1 MSICGR
7 PKQLILLVV
16 ASIGIGGGC
25 ARRVV
30 GVAPAAV
37 VANDVSPLVQRGC
50 YRCLEQAFARAQ
62 ALGVRAQAFEVAA
75 LLSLRSKEL
84 GLPHHEWRRRARAI
98 ATGAS
103 EALALEIID
112 ALPIDPLS
120 DREASID
127 FARRARLRTNLTPWR
142 ASLQTGET
150 SALFRAYVDAALVCA
165 ALGPPERDAAL
176 AIADR
181 PDAPLL
187 QFRIGVCTSAYVDRL
202 RRVRSADATFVDA
215 DYYLARHLLE
225 ESNPDT
231 DEAVTLLQSAGSAF
245 PQSAAISTLLGQQ
258 HQAREEWTDALG
270 AYDRALS
277 ASPRAADAALG
288 RTVALT
294 RVGRRDEAIDA
305 ATRLIDDGRWFAGE
319 AFYWRAW
326 NELALAR
333 LDVARSDADRAKS
346 LMANAAVFS
355 LSGIID
361 WRLRRLESAEAEFEK
376 AVSMDLGQCEAAQYL
391 GGVRGERAR
400 LPEAKAALLQAR
412 QCYDLSITL
421 RREAI
426 ARILA
431 SPAAEGA
438 KSRAAE
444 GQERAIRDIETKR
457 REVDSA
463 LAVIEQT
470 LERAREST
478 TGR

>member
-1 MSICGR
+1 M
-7 PKQLILLVV
+7 
-16 ASIGIGGGC
+16 
-25 ARRVV
+25 
-30 GVAPAAV
+30 
-37 VANDVSPLVQRGC
+37 
-50 YRCLEQAFARAQ
+50 
-62 ALGVRAQAFEVAA
+62 
-75 LLSLRSKEL
+75 
-84 GLPHHEWRRRARAI
+84 
-98 ATGAS
+98 
-103 EALALEIID
+103 
-112 ALPIDPLS
+112 
-120 DREASID
+120 
-127 FARRARLRTNLTPWR
+127 
-142 ASLQTGET
+142 
-150 SALFRAYVDAALVCA
+150 
-165 ALGPPERDAAL
+165 
-176 AIADR
+176 
-181 PDAPLL
+181 
-187 QFRIGVCTSAYVDRL
+187 
-202 RRVRSADATFVDA
+202 
-215 DYYLARHLLE
+215 
-225 ESNPDT
+225 
-231 DEAVTLLQSAGSAF
+231 
-245 PQSAAISTLLGQQ
+245 
-258 HQAREEWTDALG
+258 
-270 AYDRALS
+270 
-277 ASPRAADAALG
+277 
-288 RTVALT
+288 T

-326 NELALAR
+326 NELTLAR

-431 SPAAEGA
+431 GPAAEGA

-463 LAVIEQT
+463 LGVVEHT